1 MVYSIVYSV
10 VHYVV
15 YYIVYHV
22 VPCRLRA
29 KLQPLLAKVSKE
41 NNADAKLVL
50 DNLLDRAIAPQVE
63 TFTGLS

>member
-1 MVYSIVYSV
+1 MS
-10 VHYVV
+10 
-15 YYIVYHV
+15 YIVYHV

-41 NNADAKLVL
+41 NNADGKLVL